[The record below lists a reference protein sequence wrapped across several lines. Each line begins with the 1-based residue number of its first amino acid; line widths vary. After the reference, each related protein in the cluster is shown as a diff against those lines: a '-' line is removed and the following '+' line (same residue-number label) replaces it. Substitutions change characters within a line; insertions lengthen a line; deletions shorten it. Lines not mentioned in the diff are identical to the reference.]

1 MEQSMNF
8 VIEKPLRS
16 LRSGTAVVALLAA
29 MTLVSLPSANADE
42 AQAKALFKAMSDYL
56 AAQNAVSFDYDSS
69 LEIITKQNQKIAFTS
84 SGSVTLKR
92 PDKIRATRTGG
103 FANVEMVF
111 DGKTLSLLG
120 KGANVYAQAKVSGT
134 IDHLVDELRDKYH
147 KPMPAA
153 DLLMSNPYDQLMP
166 LVTDIKDLG
175 SGVIR
180 GQECDH
186 LAFRTKEAD
195 FQLWIAQGDRPYPC
209 RYVITTTKVKG
220 WPQYTVDVRNWKTGS
235 EVATDD
241 FSFKAPA
248 DAKMLKPDQLPDLDE
263 LPRELVKGIPK

>member
-1 MEQSMNF
+1 MERRMNY
-8 VIEKPLRS
+8 VVEKLLS
-16 LRSGTAVVALLAA
+16 ARSGAAIVALSAA
-29 MTLVSLPSANADE
+29 MALVSLPSANADE
-42 AQAKALFKAMSDYL
+42 AQAKNLFKAMSDYL

-69 LEIITKQNQKIAFTS
+69 LEIITKQDQKIAFTS
-84 SGSVTLKR
+84 SGSVMLKR

-103 FANVEMVF
+103 FADVELVF

-120 KGANVYAQAKVSGT
+120 KIADVYAQAEVPGT
-134 IDHLVDELRDKYH
+134 IDHLVDELRNKYH
-147 KPMPAA
+147 RPLPAA
-153 DLLMSNPYDQLMP
+153 DLLMSNPYGQLMP
-166 LVTDIKDLG
+166 LVTDVKDLG

-209 RYVITTTKVKG
+209 RYIITTRKVKG
-220 WPQYTVDVRNWKTGS
+220 WPEYMIDVRNWKTGS
-235 EVATDD
+235 EVTTDD

-248 DAKMLKPDQLPDLDE
+248 NAKMLKRGQLPSIDE
-263 LPRELVKGIPK
+263 LPRAVVKGIPK